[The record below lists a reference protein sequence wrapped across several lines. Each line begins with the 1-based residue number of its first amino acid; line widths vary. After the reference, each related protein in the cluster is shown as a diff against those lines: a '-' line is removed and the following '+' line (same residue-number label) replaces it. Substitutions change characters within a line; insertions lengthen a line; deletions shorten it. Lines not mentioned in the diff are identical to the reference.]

1 MNAQGERVLDEYL
14 ERLKRSL
21 NDVPSAR
28 RGEIVAE
35 IESHIDEALAEEPD
49 DSEASVRN
57 VLDRVGD
64 PEDIA
69 AEARDRLDIRKPRTS
84 WTDPLAIV
92 LLLIGGFLWLIG
104 WVVGVVLLWLSDVWS
119 PRQKLIGTLVVPGGL
134 LAPVLFG
141 LMAVNSIGST
151 CTTSRVNGIETSVC
165 ESVGD
170 SAGVVSQVFPTALLV
185 LLFVAPIATSI
196 YLGRTLIRARRR
208 GPG

>member
-1 MNAQGERVLDEYL
+1 MTTQRERVVDEYL
-14 ERLKRSL
+14 ERLERSL
-21 NDVPSAR
+21 SDVPAAR
-28 RGEIVAE
+28 REEIISE
-35 IESHIDEALAEEPD
+35 IGSHIDEALAEEPD

-92 LLLIGGFLWLIG
+92 LLLVGGFLWLIG

-119 PRQKLIGTLVVPGGL
+119 TRQKVIGTLVVPGGL
-134 LAPVLFG
+134 FAAFLVGF
-141 LMAVNSIGST
+141 MATNSISGSN
-151 CTTSRVNGIETSVC
+151 CRTSTVNGIETSVC

-170 SAGVVSQVFPTALLV
+170 SVGVVSQVLPIALLI
-185 LLFVAPIATSI
+185 LLIVAPIATSI
-196 YLGRTLIRARRR
+196 YLGRTLVRARRR
-208 GPG
+208 

>member
-14 ERLKRSL
+14 ERLERSL
-21 NDVPSAR
+21 SDVPSAR
-28 RGEIVAE
+28 REEIVSE
-35 IESHIDEALAEEPD
+35 IVSHIDEALAEEPD

-119 PRQKLIGTLVVPGGL
+119 TRQKLIGTLVVPGGL
-134 LAPVLFG
+134 LPFVYMSLATTG
-141 LMAVNSIGST
+141 YSRS
-151 CTTSRVNGIETSVC
+151 CTTSMFNGIETSVC
-165 ESVGD
+165 ESSATSAFFAHALEIALAILLIVG
-170 SAGVVSQVFPTALLV
+170 
-185 LLFVAPIATSI
+185 PIFTSI
-196 YLGRTLIRARRR
+196 YLGRALMRARRR
-208 GPG
+208 